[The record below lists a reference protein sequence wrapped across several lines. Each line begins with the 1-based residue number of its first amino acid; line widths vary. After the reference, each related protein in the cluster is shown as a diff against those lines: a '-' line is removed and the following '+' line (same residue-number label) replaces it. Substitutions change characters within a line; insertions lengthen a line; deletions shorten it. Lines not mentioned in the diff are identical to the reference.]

1 METHSFIS
9 LDELTRKLVMILI
22 VQSGLHITSFS
33 AVYLRLEFPL
43 FDESH
48 NFLYIVPPV
57 DAVISAATFILFL
70 IWFYRAQSNLYA
82 FGTNGL
88 KFTPKCI
95 VIQCLIPIVNLWK
108 PYSSM
113 NEVWS
118 KSVHNNVNSNQFR
131 IVKLWWAFFLFSFIT
146 LFVFLPV
153 FSVLLLALNG
163 TMVTFFKTIELAGMV
178 FVATIAASNIC
189 LIKILKEINFRQQ
202 SRSGSLPSE

>member
-1 METHSFIS
+1 METHSFIF
-9 LDELTRKLVMILI
+9 LDELTRKLVVLLI
-22 VQSGLHITSFS
+22 VLSGLHITSFS
-33 AVYLRLEFPL
+33 AVYLRLEFSL

-70 IWFYRAQSNLYA
+70 IWFYRAQNNLYA

-88 KFTPKCI
+88 KFTPKRI

-108 PYSSM
+108 PYSSIK
-113 NEVWS
+113 EIWS
-118 KSVHNNVNSNQFR
+118 KSTPNNVNSNQFR

-153 FSVLLLALNG
+153 FSVLLLTLNG
-163 TMVTFFKTIELAGMV
+163 MMVTFFKTAELAGIV
-178 FVATIAASNIC
+178 FVATLVVSNIC
-189 LIKILKEINFRQQ
+189 LIKILKEINFRQH
-202 SRSGSLPSE
+202 SKSGTLLTE